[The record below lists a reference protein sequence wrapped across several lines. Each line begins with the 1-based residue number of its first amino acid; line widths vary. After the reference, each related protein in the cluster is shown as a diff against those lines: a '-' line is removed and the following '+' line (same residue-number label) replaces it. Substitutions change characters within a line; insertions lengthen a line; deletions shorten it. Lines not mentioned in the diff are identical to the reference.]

1 MNILNTIESYTLKGL
16 ILWYMS
22 YILINLLFKKREE
35 KWLYDFILLL
45 AVYSV
50 QVDLYSFWLAKLAST
65 FSVYF
70 LFLFIYFG
78 CANQTLQER

>member
-1 MNILNTIESYTLKGL
+1 MVYELYLNKFVIQ
-16 ILWYMS
+16 
-22 YILINLLFKKREE
+22 KREE

-78 CANQTLQER
+78 CANQTLQERQC

>member
-1 MNILNTIESYTLKGL
+1 MVYELYLNKFVIQ
-16 ILWYMS
+16 
-22 YILINLLFKKREE
+22 KREE

-78 CANQTLQER
+78 CASQTLQERQC